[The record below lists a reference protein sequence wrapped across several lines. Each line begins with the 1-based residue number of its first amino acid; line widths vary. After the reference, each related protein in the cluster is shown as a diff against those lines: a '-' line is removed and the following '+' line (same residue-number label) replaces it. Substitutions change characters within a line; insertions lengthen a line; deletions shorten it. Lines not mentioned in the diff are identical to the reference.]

1 MANQGTDRSVVTPNT
16 IPDGSGR
23 NPRDYGAGVS
33 VAAMSWDHFR
43 SETMQ
48 LMDAVVDRL
57 IQQAIHQVLSPVF
70 DPFFSDHSY
79 GFRPGRSAH
88 QAVLRARDYVAGGR
102 RWIVDMDLEKFFGA
116 PGQAWHFQRVK
127 FPSRQG
133 VEPPHRES
141 SLSLMEV
148 TT

>member
-1 MANQGTDRSVVTPNT
+1 MANQDTDRSVVTPNT
-16 IPDGSGR
+16 TPDGSGR
-23 NPRDYGAGVS
+23 NPREYGVGVS

-57 IQQAIHQVLSPVF
+57 IQQAMHQVLSPVF

-88 QAVLRARDYVAGGR
+88 HAVLRARDYVAGGR

-133 VEPPHRES
+133 VESPHRES